1 MPQEEYNLQPV
12 DHITADAIGP
22 AGQRVFY
29 IQAQKGHQT
38 VTLIAEKFQ
47 VQSLAV
53 GVERFLAEI
62 ADKYPELPAA
72 SPDYIEDAMHIH
84 PPVDPIFRIANIG
97 LGFNIDED
105 LIVLVIH
112 ELVPELELDQDDDI
126 FIDIDD
132 ELDDPEE
139 PEIVPSVAR
148 FWCTRSQLMALGH
161 WGIEVATR
169 GRPLCPQCG
178 EPEDPEGHFCVKKN
192 GGHRRN

>member
-1 MPQEEYNLQPV
+1 MSREEYNLQPV

-38 VTLIAEKFQ
+38 ITLIAEKFQ
-47 VQSLAV
+47 IQSLAI

-62 ADKYPELPAA
+62 AEKYPDLPAA
-72 SPDYIEDAMHIH
+72 EAEYNEEVMHIH
-84 PPVDPIFRIANIG
+84 PPVDPVFRVANIG

-112 ELVPELELDQDDDI
+112 ELLPEQDINEALEML
-126 FIDIDD
+126 
-132 ELDDPEE
+132 EDPEP
-139 PEIVPSVAR
+139 PEDSSVAR
-148 FWCTRSQLMALGH
+148 FWCTRSQLMALGR
-161 WGIEVATR
+161 WGIEVASR

-178 EPEDPEGHFCVKKN
+178 EPKDPEGHFCVKKN
-192 GGHRRN
+192 GGHRRD